1 MNRHDRRRQA
11 KIVSRSKFFIIGEFF
26 CCDHLIELLDQ
37 SPTIA
42 LTLGSMLA
50 ELEGD
55 RPPLCGGCGTAL
67 TVLAPPASYLLLHH
81 SGLLLHHS
89 GTGEQR
95 LSGVCLECISGD
107 PEALR
112 QRVARALGLEPLSA
126 AHLHYGIGG
135 RA

>member
-11 KIVSRSKFFIIGEFF
+11 KTASLGKFVITGKFFEY
-26 CCDHLIELLDQ
+26 DNLIELLDQ

-67 TVLAPPASYLLLHH
+67 TVLAPPASY
-81 SGLLLHHS
+81 LLLHHS